1 MAQGE
6 HSKDKYR
13 VQAYYTSRDKAIQVM
28 VAKHD
33 HRTLTDSIMANAI
46 DRAKALGILDGEGK
60 VKDDYKDELAL
71 EISLIEQGEKK

>member
-1 MAQGE
+1 
-6 HSKDKYR
+6 
-13 VQAYYTSRDKAIQVM
+13 M

-46 DRAKALGILDGEGK
+46 DRAKSLNILDGEGK
-60 VKDDYKDELAL
+60 VKEEYKDELAL